1 MRLNEQNL
9 AAKLDSLPANVQV
22 ARYSR
27 SATKIGIVHL
37 GLGAFHRSHQALFT
51 ERAMNECGGDW
62 AICAVSMRNETLQQQ
77 LSGQDN
83 LFTVVMNDK
92 DTDYQIV
99 SAVKEVLVAKNQLD
113 QVLARLTSADTKLV
127 SLTVTEKG
135 YCLNSAGD
143 LDTELDAIKADLAN
157 PSAPTTV
164 VGMLAYGLAQRHAAG
179 TKPFHV
185 VACDNLPGN
194 GEKLKTAVVQFAK
207 AANAELAEWIEQNV
221 QFPNTM
227 VDCITPHTEDKTVQ
241 LVKDD
246 LGLED
251 LAPVNREAFHQWVIE
266 DTLPAERP
274 AWEKV
279 GVIFT
284 NDVEA
289 FENTKLRILN
299 GLHSI
304 LAYMG
309 PLLGYKSVF
318 EAVSDSRLK
327 AFLQSIAAQEVI
339 PTIEAPVGLDLHEYA
354 AQIVRRFENP
364 KICHLLEQIAC
375 DGTIKI
381 PVRTLQPI
389 LDNLKAGRSNNN
401 KLYYVVAAWL
411 LFLVN
416 KVETEQTIN
425 DPKAAQLH
433 QIISNFTGDIAQDV
447 KTFMTAEGLLP
458 EAVRSNSE
466 VINKVTEAYKVILQH
481 RTDIRAALP
490 M

>member
-99 SAVKEVLVAKNQLD
+99 SAVKEVLVAKNQLE

-143 LDTELDAIKADLAN
+143 LDTELAAIKADLAN

-179 TKPFHV
+179 IKPFHV

-241 LVKDD
+241 MVKDD

-266 DTLPAERP
+266 DILPAERP
-274 AWEKV
+274 AWDKV

-309 PLLGYKSVF
+309 PLLGYKSK
-318 EAVSDSRLK
+318 R
-327 AFLQSIAAQEVI
+327 Q
-339 PTIEAPVGLDLHEYA
+339 PTPYHFA
-354 AQIVRRFENP
+354 
-364 KICHLLEQIAC
+364 
-375 DGTIKI
+375 
-381 PVRTLQPI
+381 
-389 LDNLKAGRSNNN
+389 
-401 KLYYVVAAWL
+401 
-411 LFLVN
+411 
-416 KVETEQTIN
+416 
-425 DPKAAQLH
+425 
-433 QIISNFTGDIAQDV
+433 
-447 KTFMTAEGLLP
+447 M
-458 EAVRSNSE
+458 
-466 VINKVTEAYKVILQH
+466 
-481 RTDIRAALP
+481 
-490 M
+490 